1 MDEKIQPYS
10 EEHIYVIC
18 DLKVPLNM
26 YRLDE
31 PFISRITAKFP
42 NINLIFTSPE
52 TIFDDANQNP
62 LFKKAT
68 IYLGN
73 LFNMEYIKLI
83 PGLKWIHLC
92 SVGRDKVN
100 AELVK
105 EKNISV
111 TSSGGIPNNPMVASA
126 IAFMSNMARGVF
138 RSHILKQY
146 KQLDRK
152 NWDKTG
158 DFIQDMYGQHVLI
171 VGYGSIGS
179 ELAKICK
186 AFDMKVSAINRS
198 HLPDNNVDYYYTLDN
213 ISTCIND
220 ADFVVNLLPLTTET
234 FQFFTKKIFN
244 KMNRKSFFVSLGR
257 GETVSEED
265 LILALKNKTIC
276 AAALDVFEIEPLPL
290 NSPLWDIEN
299 LIITPHVASYSNT
312 YWDKQSN
319 LFIDLLDDHLTK

>member
-18 DLKVPLNM
+18 DLIVPLNM

-73 LFNMEYIKLI
+73 LFSMEYIKLI

-100 AELVK
+100 EELVK

-126 IAFMSNMARGVF
+126 ITVRVQSLFKALLRIFDITTCFITLRGSPLCVCSPGSRITASSFVF
-138 RSHILKQY
+138 I
-146 KQLDRK
+146 
-152 NWDKTG
+152 
-158 DFIQDMYGQHVLI
+158 
-171 VGYGSIGS
+171 
-179 ELAKICK
+179 
-186 AFDMKVSAINRS
+186 
-198 HLPDNNVDYYYTLDN
+198 
-213 ISTCIND
+213 
-220 ADFVVNLLPLTTET
+220 ET
-234 FQFFTKKIFN
+234 FHLYLF
-244 KMNRKSFFVSLGR
+244 S
-257 GETVSEED
+257 
-265 LILALKNKTIC
+265 ILQRHVT
-276 AAALDVFEIEPLPL
+276 EP
-290 NSPLWDIEN
+290 SP
-299 LIITPHVASYSNT
+299 
-312 YWDKQSN
+312 
-319 LFIDLLDDHLTK
+319 FCLLRI